1 MDMDALHGKQE
12 INTLVIL
19 KMIKEMDGVLWS
31 GLMKVFTKVNGS
43 TVFNKALESW
53 FQQGIKLLMISL
65 VQHIVKKVYKIM
77 IKNKIKK

>member
-1 MDMDALHGKQE
+1 MDMDALLGKQE

-53 FQQGIKLLMISL
+53 FQQGIKLLTISL
-65 VQHIVKKVYKIM
+65 VQHIVKKVC
-77 IKNKIKK
+77 

>member
-53 FQQGIKLLMISL
+53 FQQGIKLLTISL
-65 VQHIVKKVYKIM
+65 VQHIVKKVC
-77 IKNKIKK
+77 

>member
-19 KMIKEMDGVLWS
+19 KMIKEMDGVLWN
-31 GLMKVFTKVNGS
+31 GLMKVFIKVNGS

-53 FQQGIKLLMISL
+53 CQLVIKILTISL